1 MDLSVVLSHTLRT
14 LGIENRETLVAMLQ
28 FDLQSVIELL
38 NDDAML
44 LAAQARAEV
53 ALADAA
59 RESDAALEAAR
70 MDARNHA
77 VAAMEVNTVT
87 RQCVSSAMEQAVM
100 RATRRDV
107 ACTATFSAYLPFPR
121 MVSAATQCSVAM
133 KSRAAQASARTK
145 MVDASTSH
153 YLVAG
158 VGLVHTSVQTE
169 VGAVATVSVQTEV
182 GVAAELL
189 AAESRVAAA
198 VAHATQLEVDLK
210 ALPLKLL
217 GHDWPLPP
225 LDLPPPSMRGRGSGQ
240 RSGLVLRGRG
250 RGVAIVGAVE
260 DNQSSD
266 VLDDG
271 EYCSPF
277 ESGPHS

>member
-1 MDLSVVLSHTLRT
+1 MADQVDLSVVLSHTLRT

-77 VAAMEVNTVT
+77 VAAMEENTVT

-121 MVSAATQCSVAM
+121 MVSAATQCSI
-133 KSRAAQASARTK
+133 S
-145 MVDASTSH
+145 SH
-153 YLVAG
+153 
-158 VGLVHTSVQTE
+158 
-169 VGAVATVSVQTEV
+169 
-182 GVAAELL
+182 
-189 AAESRVAAA
+189 
-198 VAHATQLEVDLK
+198 
-210 ALPLKLL
+210 
-217 GHDWPLPP
+217 
-225 LDLPPPSMRGRGSGQ
+225 GQ
-240 RSGLVLRGRG
+240 SKQRCPR
-250 RGVAIVGAVE
+250 
-260 DNQSSD
+260 
-266 VLDDG
+266 
-271 EYCSPF
+271 
-277 ESGPHS
+277 